1 MATEAAA
8 LFAEQV
14 NLSAL
19 VQNIVYASG
28 TVGAIFV
35 VIGLLLIDVGGARR
49 RNGFNAVIEK
59 MIGFFISFAT
69 YFLIGFALWAS
80 QYYIM
85 EGFTLTDAIKDWWAG
100 GAMANSLAHNV
111 DPAVFP
117 GLNNFQIFI
126 FFLACFAGIVTVL
139 LHFAVSERMK
149 ASAFYVTAFVASIVS
164 SLLSWWTWGSV
175 GPLTNA
181 GFHDFFGVGF
191 VYLFPAG
198 MALVFVWKLGARPGV
213 FSEHPKVTEARA
225 PSMAMVATGVM
236 VIFAGL
242 PMVILSCLFFV
253 APGAM
258 AVSVTMAET
267 SVGIAFNNYAAAWA
281 GGALMGAILAYAT
294 GKESYLLLGPLAG
307 YVSGASGFDVYVPW
321 EMFLVALGAPVVAYA
336 VYEFMQKRNID
347 EHKLIP
353 LFIGAGSYGL
363 IMLGLLKA
371 GTPRGGYIGIEEGP
385 YAFQHGEIGLLMQV
399 VGVLV
404 SIGLGVVTAFGLSF
418 VLERTTGLRVSDD
431 DQAEGLDKL
440 KWGIEPDVA
449 PTLEHTTGRAPD
461 ADQAEAADK
470 GKWGIEP
477 DVAPK
482 A

>member
-8 LFAEQV
+8 PFAEQV
-14 NLSAL
+14 TVSMLL
-19 VQNIVYASG
+19 QNVVYASG
-28 TVGAIFV
+28 TVGAIFI

-49 RNGFNAVIEK
+49 GSGFNAVIEK
-59 MIGFFISFAT
+59 IIGFFISFST

-85 EGFTLTDAIKDWWAG
+85 EGGTLMGSIKDWWAG
-100 GAMANSLAHNV
+100 GALANSLAHNV

-117 GLNNFQIFI
+117 GVNNFQIFI

-149 ASAFYVTAFVASIVS
+149 ASAFYVTAFVASVVS

-198 MALVFVWKLGARPGV
+198 MAMVFVWKLRARPGMYG
-213 FSEHPKVTEARA
+213 EHARLTEYR
-225 PSMAMVATGVM
+225 PPNLAMVATGVM

-253 APGAM
+253 DPGAM

-281 GGALMGAILAYAT
+281 GGALMGAILSYST
-294 GKESYLLLGPLAG
+294 GKDAYLLLGPLAG

-321 EMFLVALGAPVVAYA
+321 QMFLVALGAPIVSYL
-336 VYEFMQKRNID
+336 VYEFMQKRLID

-363 IMLGLLKA
+363 IMVGLLKA
-371 GTPRGGYIGIEEGP
+371 GTPRGGYIGIEEGA
-385 YAFQHGEIGLLMQV
+385 YAFQHGEIGVLMQI
-399 VGVLV
+399 VGILV
-404 SIGLGVVTAFGLSF
+404 SIGLGVVTAFVLSF
-418 VLERTTGLRVSDD
+418 VLERTTGLDVSDD
-431 DQAEGLDKL
+431 DQADGLDKYY
-440 KWGIEPDVA
+440 WGIEPDV
-449 PTLEHTTGRAPD
+449 T
-461 ADQAEAADK
+461 
-470 GKWGIEP
+470 
-477 DVAPK
+477 PK
-482 A
+482 MEKP

>member
-8 LFAEQV
+8 PFAEQV
-14 NLSAL
+14 TVNML
-19 VQNIVYASG
+19 VQNLVYASG
-28 TVGAIFV
+28 TVGAIFI
-35 VIGLLLIDVGGARR
+35 VIGLLMIDVGGARR
-49 RNGFNAVIEK
+49 RNSFNAVVEK
-59 MIGFFISFAT
+59 IIGFFISVAT
-69 YFLIGFALWAS
+69 YFLVGFSLWAS

-85 EGFTLTDAIKDWWAG
+85 EGGTLMGSIKHWWAG
-100 GAMANSLAHNV
+100 GAMANSMAHNV
-111 DPAVFP
+111 DPATFP

-149 ASAFYVTAFVASIVS
+149 ASAFYVTAFVGTIMS

-181 GFHDFFGVGF
+181 GYHDFFGVGF
-191 VYLFPAG
+191 VYLITAG
-198 MALVFVWKLGARPGV
+198 MALVFVPKLGARPGV
-213 FSEHPKVTEARA
+213 YSEHPKVTEARA
-225 PSMAMVATGVM
+225 PSMAMVGTGLM
-236 VIFAGL
+236 VIFAAL

-258 AVSVTMAET
+258 AVSATMAET

-281 GGALMGAILAYAT
+281 GGAIMGAIIAYGT
-294 GKESYLLLGPLAG
+294 GKSSYLLLGPLAG

-321 EMFLVALGAPVVAYA
+321 EVFLVAMGAPIVSYA
-336 VYEFMQKRNID
+336 VYEFMLKRNID
-347 EHKLIP
+347 EHKIIP
-353 LFIGAGSYGL
+353 VLGGAGAYGL
-363 IMLGLLKA
+363 IMVGLLEA

-385 YAFQHGEIGLLMQV
+385 YAFQHGEIGVLMQI

-404 SIGLGVVTAFGLSF
+404 SIGLGVVTALVLSF
-418 VLERTTGLRVSDD
+418 VLERTTGLRVSDE
-431 DQAEGLDKL
+431 DQAEGLDKV

-449 PTLEHTTGRAPD
+449 PSLEYPTGQGSEAP
-461 ADQAEAADK
+461 QGDK
-470 GKWGIEP
+470 GQLGVGP
-477 DVAPK
+477 DVAAK